1 MAVPYYEPQPP
12 APPEA
17 VDRLEQRIG
26 RALPPSYRNHLLQHD
41 GGRMDNNNRYLH
53 TVFSV
58 GAVKPIASIFSRLDT
73 FAGRV
78 PDWLL
83 PVARDEGGN
92 LFALSLRDTDY
103 GSVWFW
109 DHEYEA
115 YEGEEPTEDN
125 ITRVSEDWETFMQSL
140 NPLTT

>member
-1 MAVPYYEPQPP
+1 MRYHEPQPP
-12 APPEA
+12 ASPAA

-26 RALPPSYRNHLLQHD
+26 RALPPPYRNHLLQQD
-41 GGRMDNNNRYLH
+41 GGRMDNNDRYVH

-58 GAVKPIASIFSRLDT
+58 CAVKPIASIFSRLDT

-78 PDWLL
+78 PAWLL

-92 LFALSLRDTDY
+92 LFALSLRDDDY
-103 GSVWFW
+103 GTVWFW

-115 YEGEEPTEDN
+115 DEGEDPTEDN
-125 ITRVSEDWETFMQSL
+125 ITQVGENWDRFIQSL
-140 NPLTT
+140 NPVAG

>member
-1 MAVPYYEPQPP
+1 MDTN
-12 APPEA
+12 
-17 VDRLEQRIG
+17 DR
-26 RALPPSYRNHLLQHD
+26 H
-41 GGRMDNNNRYLH
+41 LH

-58 GAVKPIASIFSRLDT
+58 GPVAPTDSIFSRLDT
-73 FAGRV
+73 FTGRI

-92 LFALSLRDTDY
+92 LFALSLRQTDF

-115 YEGEEPTEDN
+115 DEGEPPADDN
-125 ITRVSEDWETFMQSL
+125 ITRISEDWESFFQSL
-140 NPLTT
+140 QPART